1 MNSSPSETKEGG
13 GPSLLCGTLLENIPV
28 APSYYKM
35 KIRTPIPYGNIDPG
49 QFLMVRISAEPFPLL
64 RRPFSIHSL
73 RELRSGNGCDIEI
86 LYKIVGKGTNLMA
99 SWKSGK
105 RLDILA
111 PLGTGFSLPF
121 RKGTQFLIA
130 GGIGVAGLFAL
141 GQRMKALGLQ
151 FSVFIGGKTKEHI
164 LCVDEFQRLGA
175 DVHMATEDG
184 SLGFRGMV
192 TDMVKSSLQSHPNP
206 SGFFA
211 CGPVDMLKAI
221 AEIAKSQSIPCQVS
235 LESRMA
241 CGVGACLGCVI
252 RTKRKLPFKSHEA
265 APPGR
270 DVSFKRVCKEGP
282 IFDCKEVDW
291 GGI

>member
-13 GPSLLCGTLLENIPV
+13 GPSLVYGTLLENILV
-28 APSYYKM
+28 TPSYHKM
-35 KIRTPIPYGNIDPG
+35 KIRTPIAYGDIDPG
-49 QFLMVRISAEPFPLL
+49 QFLMLRVSEEPFPLL

-73 RELRSGNGCDIEI
+73 KELRTGNGSDIEI

-99 SWKSGK
+99 SWKRGK
-105 RLDILA
+105 KLDILA
-111 PLGTGFSLPF
+111 PLGTGFSLPS

-151 FSVFIGGKTKEHI
+151 CTVFIGGKTKEHI

-175 DVHMATEDG
+175 DVHTATEDG

-192 TDMVKSSLQSHPNP
+192 TDMVQSSLRGHPNP

-221 AEIAKSQSIPCQVS
+221 AVIAQSQSIPCQVS
-235 LESRMA
+235 MESRMA

-252 RTKRKLPFKSHEA
+252 RTKGKLPLKSHEA
-265 APPGR
+265 ALPGR
-270 DVSFKRVCKEGP
+270 GVSFRRVCKEGP

-291 GGI
+291 GGM